1 MRLLFL
7 DATQELLWKTTNFD
21 LYKSWQEKIISVAR
35 IVTVYKKVRIFLPE
49 FKLSFSAGS

>member
-7 DATQELLWKTTNFD
+7 DATQEVLWKTTNFD
-21 LYKSWQEKIISVAR
+21 LYKSWQEQIISVAR
-35 IVTVYKKVRIFLPE
+35 FVTVYKKVRIFLPE